1 MGAYSSYYLY
11 QKFEKRGDQDWIP
24 CTPNVYSISGDST
37 IPMPL
42 VEKSSADTECGY
54 VPKGS
59 DDYNYEK
66 WEVVPNDYIC
76 DDTTKYAKERKYV
89 SDDNVNWIATDI
101 YRRSNTVLALNSTDC
116 GYDSQW
122 DNYNCSKWEPSGTIC
137 NEGNKYERERK
148 YFRQCEDC
156 QDCSAE
162 WIASNIYRQG
172 GLITYDSVDCGYVIG
187 ERMYRWVDLD
197 PSTDYYCSGST
208 KYYKQQKEVSYNQG
222 QTWQSVSPAEYRQ
235 GKFIENS
242 SADCG
247 GSEPIY
253 QWNLVS
259 GYICDDCENVKL
271 SVGVSANT
279 YALECSGSTALTSAD
294 VQGLTS
300 KTLIEWATIGNCVE
314 TIDTN
319 AFSGCSAMEF
329 VRIPNSVKTIGES
342 AFRSCSAMTEC
353 SLPSGIQTIGNSA
366 FTNSIS
372 LAFINLPDGVTSVGD
387 AAFRGCKNF
396 RYINIPNSLTSISN
410 YCFYDCDG
418 MTDIELHSVITAIGN
433 SAFENCSGIYSITLH
448 STIPPTL
455 GTNALNGTNTNLKIY
470 VPSASVDT
478 YKAASG
484 WSSYANKIYAI
495 Q

>member
-1 MGAYSSYYLY
+1 MGQYSSYYLY
-11 QKFEKRGDQDWIP
+11 QRYEKRGDQDWIP

-37 IPMPL
+37 NPMPL

-89 SDDNVNWIATDI
+89 SDDNVNWIPTDI
-101 YRRSNTVLALNSTDC
+101 YRRSSTVLALNSTDC

-242 SADCG
+242 SADCETPITPIYRWYDLNPSTDYYCSGTTKYFKQQYQVSYDNG
-247 GSEPIY
+247 GSWENVVPAEY
-253 QWNLVS
+253 RWGSSAETQS
-259 GYICDDCENVKL
+259 TDCGYIPPQYRWYPSGTTCIGYDKWEQSVKQ
-271 SVGVSANT
+271 VS
-279 YALECSGSTALTSAD
+279 YDSGSTWENVVPTQTSA
-294 VQGLTS
+294 T
-300 KTLIEWATIGNCVE
+300 TLIEAYSEDCGFVQPCTCNWSISGKGTAWEVNKITYDRNGHYSSTNVAWGSNRGEGIIYLPNPSTIKDYPPSEYIFNCCYDPWSQIITQDYTFLSYV
-314 TIDTN
+314 D
-319 AFSGCSAMEF
+319 
-329 VRIPNSVKTIGES
+329 ES
-342 AFRSCSAMTEC
+342 NGDNVYYIFNMSK
-353 SLPSGIQTIGNSA
+353 LPS
-366 FTNSIS
+366 
-372 LAFINLPDGVTSVGD
+372 D
-387 AAFRGCKNF
+387 
-396 RYINIPNSLTSISN
+396 
-410 YCFYDCDG
+410 
-418 MTDIELHSVITAIGN
+418 
-433 SAFENCSGIYSITLH
+433 
-448 STIPPTL
+448 
-455 GTNALNGTNTNLKIY
+455 
-470 VPSASVDT
+470 PSAYLHFQLESC
-478 YKAASG
+478 
-484 WSSYANKIYAI
+484 
-495 Q
+495 